1 MAPKEDA
8 ANQSKAAGD
17 SSLCHL
23 SIPPLPPLNAGE
35 IALLPNQSWVCLAS
49 NSKADLLT
57 LGCGEG
63 KSSIHVAGAKLGEW
77 ASHAQKTQTA
87 QRLSGEEF

>member
-57 LGCGEG
+57 LGCGEENCG
-63 KSSIHVAGAKLGEW
+63 VCCRSQARSLG
-77 ASHAQKTQTA
+77 S
-87 QRLSGEEF
+87 

>member
-1 MAPKEDA
+1 M
-8 ANQSKAAGD
+8 
-17 SSLCHL
+17 L
-23 SIPPLPPLNAGE
+23 
-35 IALLPNQSWVCLAS
+35 ALLQNLPGVHRLPF
-49 NSKADLLT
+49 SKADLLT

-87 QRLSGEEF
+87 QWLSGEEF

>member
-57 LGCGEG
+57 LGCGMHTVKRSRRGPQELGRVG
-63 KSSIHVAGAKLGEW
+63 KPKLTSISSYFN
-77 ASHAQKTQTA
+77 S
-87 QRLSGEEF
+87 